1 MIEKSLNLGKG
12 CRSERKDSRDDRM
25 ESTSTILD
33 LRVSNWEM
41 EIIHIYNT
49 IQ

>member
-1 MIEKSLNLGKG
+1 
-12 CRSERKDSRDDRM
+12 M

-41 EIIHIYNT
+41 EIIYIYIIQFSNVGVVSHGNT
-49 IQ
+49 MKYYLI